1 MGKLILT
8 RGVPASGK
16 STWAKAWVAEDPLT
30 RVRVNR
36 DNLRWT
42 LGVKGGVG
50 DQWQEEEVTHWQ
62 NQMVTR
68 YLSQGKDV
76 VVDNT
81 NLRARHVKELIRL
94 GQKWGAEIEFKDF
107 PVSIWEAQRW
117 DELRAKK
124 GERSVGPEVIAMFFQ
139 KFIGKDGISLPPIPE
154 IANDYGPVF
163 RPYVE
168 QEGLPHAI
176 IVDIDGTLAHMNGR
190 DPYDGTLVHT
200 DTFDS
205 TIGMI
210 ATLWAE
216 ELDTAVI
223 VLSGRDEKY
232 REVTVNWL
240 GDNNFD
246 FDVLYMRPEGD
257 TRNDAVVKDEL
268 FEKHIAGKYNVD
280 FVLDDRNRV
289 VEMWRAKGL
298 RVLQVAEGDF

>member
-16 STWAKAWVAEDPLT
+16 STWAKAWVEEDPLN

-62 NQMVTR
+62 NQMITR

-81 NLRARHVKELIRL
+81 NLRARHVKELIKL
-94 GQKWGAEIEFKDF
+94 GQKWGAEVEFKDF
-107 PVSIWEAQRW
+107 PITLDEAYSRDAVRQS
-117 DELRAKK
+117 L
-124 GERSVGPEVIAMFFQ
+124 GERAVGYDVLKMFFE
-139 KFIGKDGISLPPIPE
+139 KFIGKDGALP
-154 IANDYGPVF
+154 AVPVVEGTAAQSF
-163 RPYVE
+163 APYVE
-168 QEGLPHAI
+168 QIGLPHCI

-190 DPYDGTLVHT
+190 DPYDGSLVHT
-200 DTFDS
+200 DTFDKI
-205 TIGMI
+205 IGYL
-210 ATLWAE
+210 ALLWAE
-216 ELDTAVI
+216 NTEATVI
-223 VLSGRDEKY
+223 VLSGRDAKY
-232 REVTVNWL
+232 LGVTDDWL
-240 GDNNFD
+240 TNNF
-246 FDVLYMRPEGD
+246 FDYDELYMRPEGD

-298 RVLQVAEGDF
+298 RVLQVADGDF

>member
-16 STWAKAWVAEDPLT
+16 STWAKAWVEEDPLN

-42 LGVKGGVG
+42 LGVKGGIG

-62 NQMVTR
+62 NQMITR

-81 NLRARHVKELIRL
+81 NLRARHVKELIKL
-94 GQKWGAEIEFKDF
+94 GQKWGAEVEFKDF
-107 PVSIWEAQRW
+107 PVDYATAIWRDGMRGAN
-117 DELRAKK
+117 
-124 GERSVGPEVIAMFFQ
+124 GERWVGEDVLRMFFD
-139 KFIGKDGISLPPIPE
+139 KFIGKDGALP
-154 IANDYGPVF
+154 AVPVVEGTAAQSF
-163 RPYVE
+163 APYVE
-168 QEGLPHAI
+168 DPELPYCI

-190 DPYDGTLVHT
+190 DPYDGSLVHT
-200 DTFDS
+200 DIFDS
-205 TIGMI
+205 IIGEL
-210 ATLWAE
+210 ASLWAGANKCK
-216 ELDTAVI
+216 LF
-223 VLSGRDEKY
+223 VLSGRDAKY
-232 REVTVNWL
+232 LGVTDDWL
-240 GDNNFD
+240 TAND
-246 FDVLYMRPEGD
+246 FDYDALWMRPEGD

-298 RVLQVAEGDF
+298 RVLQVADGDF

>member
-1 MGKLILT
+1 MSKMILT

-16 STWAKAWVAEDPLT
+16 STWAKAWVEEDPIN

-62 NQMVTR
+62 NQMIVR

-81 NLRARHVKELIRL
+81 NLRARHVKELMKL
-94 GQKWGAEIEFKDF
+94 AQKWGAEVEFKDF
-107 PVSIWEAQRW
+107 PIIYEEAYKRDIVRSLQ
-117 DELRAKK
+117 
-124 GERSVGPEVIAMFFQ
+124 GERSVGKDVLKMFFD
-139 KFIGKDGISLPPIPE
+139 KFVGKNGSLPPIPE
-154 IANDYGPVF
+154 IAIDFGPVF

-168 QEGLPHAI
+168 PKVGQHVI

-190 DPYDGTLVHT
+190 SPYDGSLVHT
-200 DTFDS
+200 DTFDHI
-205 TIGMI
+205 IGWI
-210 ATLWAE
+210 ASDWRFTRGAQ
-216 ELDTAVI
+216 VF
-223 VLSGRDEKY
+223 VLSGRDAKY
-232 REVTVNWL
+232 RQVTEEWL
-240 GDNNFD
+240 RANEFEYDR
-246 FDVLYMRPEGD
+246 LYMRPEGD

-268 FEKHIAGKYNVD
+268 FEKHIAGSYIVD
-280 FVLDDRNRV
+280 FILDDRNRV

-298 RVLQVAEGDF
+298 RVLQVADGDF

>member
-16 STWAKAWVAEDPLT
+16 STWAKAWVEEDPLN

-42 LGVKGGVG
+42 LGVKGGIG

-62 NQMVTR
+62 NQMIVR

-81 NLRARHVKELIRL
+81 NLRARHVKELIKL
-94 GQKWGAEIEFKDF
+94 GQKWGAEIEFENF
-107 PVSIWEAQRW
+107 PIPLWEALER
-117 DELRAKK
+117 DEARRFN
-124 GERSVGPEVIAMFFQ
+124 GERFVGPDVIKMFFD
-139 KFIGKDGISLPPIPE
+139 KFVGKDGSLP
-154 IANDYGPVF
+154 AVPVVEGTAAQSF
-163 RPYVE
+163 APYVE
-168 QEGLPHAI
+168 QEGLPHCI

-190 DPYDGTLVHT
+190 DPYDTSLYHT
-200 DTFDS
+200 DTYDEV
-205 TIGMI
+205 IGMI
-210 ATLWAE
+210 ANLWHTHQHA
-216 ELDTAVI
+216 DII
-223 VLSGRDEKY
+223 VLSGRDAAFWG
-232 REVTVNWL
+232 VTARWL
-240 GDNNFD
+240 TAHSFWWID
-246 FDVLYMRPEGD
+246 LYMRPEGD

-268 FEKHIAGKYNVD
+268 FEKHIAGRYNVD

-298 RVLQVAEGDF
+298 RVLQVADGDF